1 MKSHSNRSK
10 WFAVFWASRPNHL
23 VASAAPVLVGSCL
36 GYATGGSFSAL
47 LFALALPA
55 MMLLQAGANMA
66 NDYFDHVSGNDWVN
80 RNPTPFS
87 GGSRYIQE
95 RILSPRATLLAVL
108 AALSFGSA
116 IGIVILLLTRSLF
129 VLVLGLLGVFGGYFY
144 TARPIQLGYHSVG
157 EVVIFLLFG
166 LFPVYGSYYLQTQT
180 IDLIPLLPGCL
191 VGILIFLVILVNE
204 FPDAAA
210 DEAVNKR
217 TLVVVFGVPASAW
230 IYRIALIASFVIAIA
245 AALLYRRMFFAG
257 LLYLLTL
264 PIAGALMKAVNK
276 EDLVKPGQFRANQ
289 LTVIMH
295 TAGSLTLA
303 VGFIISGLSNPP
315 A

>member
-1 MKSHSNRSK
+1 
-10 WFAVFWASRPNHL
+10 L
-23 VASAAPVLVGSCL
+23 AA
-36 GYATGGSFSAL
+36 
-47 LFALALPA
+47 
-55 MMLLQAGANMA
+55 
-66 NDYFDHVSGNDWVN
+66 
-80 RNPTPFS
+80 
-87 GGSRYIQE
+87 
-95 RILSPRATLLAVL
+95 L

-166 LFPVYGSYYLQTQT
+166 LFPVYGSYHLQTQT

-257 LLYLLTL
+257 LFYLLTL
-264 PIAGALMKAVNK
+264 PIAVVLMKAVNK
-276 EDLVKPGQFRANQ
+276 EDLIKPGQFRANQ

-295 TAGSLTLA
+295 TAGSLALA
-303 VGFIISGLSNPP
+303 VGYWGWLSIFYP
-315 A
+315 